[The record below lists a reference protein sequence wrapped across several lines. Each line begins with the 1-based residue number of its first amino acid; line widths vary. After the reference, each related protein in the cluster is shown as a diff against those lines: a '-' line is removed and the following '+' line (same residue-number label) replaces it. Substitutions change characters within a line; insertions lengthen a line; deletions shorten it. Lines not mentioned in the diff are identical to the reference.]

1 MTYSQAATNDTSQ
14 GRRRSGG
21 SPRGPTIPRIESRSW
36 TGWKSRVSRVV
47 TEWSYRDLR
56 SQGLRTR
63 LAQRGP
69 DKLLAAG
76 KTLSLSLSLSP
87 RPFFKGVTTHV
98 AATCSP
104 LDWPRQHLRTV
115 QYWNFQLCCVCRSGR
130 AVEGEVLEFWTSF
143 EEEILNRGEI
153 ILNFFQTSNLRRI
166 LSRIVLQ
173 QS

>member
-36 TGWKSRVSRVV
+36 TGWKSRVSGVV

-76 KTLSLSLSLSP
+76 KTLSLSLFP
-87 RPFFKGVTTHV
+87 RPFFKGVTHV

-104 LDWPRQHLRTV
+104 LDWPRQDLRTGTFNHV
-115 QYWNFQLCCVCRSGR
+115 AFVGMEEQRR
-130 AVEGEVLEFWTSF
+130 EKFWSF
-143 EEEILNRGEI
+143 EQVSKKKFWIAEKWLCIFS
-153 ILNFFQTSNLRRI
+153 NFAGFYFA
-166 LSRIVLQ
+166 
-173 QS
+173 